1 MLTPN
6 SVTHW
11 FRSQHS
17 TEKIISIRLC
27 RKPTCRAAYRITR
40 NTDTRFRHAAN
51 VQLPIVEL
59 MHQTKPSTIN
69 HLDTKPTQC
78 LSLDKLTELFLVKR
92 SIPGYCRPIM
102 FQRPA
107 NTTAADAEDINKV
120 LNIATAENIQHEVN
134 QLNAVPVVTVTR
146 YCTLCPL
153 HTLPVVTVARY
164 CTLYPK

>member
-1 MLTPN
+1 
-6 SVTHW
+6 
-11 FRSQHS
+11 
-17 TEKIISIRLC
+17 
-27 RKPTCRAAYRITR
+27 
-40 NTDTRFRHAAN
+40 
-51 VQLPIVEL
+51 

-107 NTTAADAEDINKV
+107 NTTAADAEHINEV

-134 QLNAVPVVTVTR
+134 QLNAVPVVTVARYCTLCPLHTLPVVTVAR
-146 YCTLCPL
+146 YCTLCPLHTLPVVTVAHYCTLCPL